1 MCGGGLY
8 PVLVWSWLVPFVRVE
23 VVRILCECRGTLFLY
38 VEVVCA
44 SVGVVGTLCQGGGS
58 LYSVCV

>member
-1 MCGGGLY
+1 M
-8 PVLVWSWLVPFVRVE
+8 PVWGWLVPYVRVE
-23 VVRILCECRGTLFLY
+23 VVCILCECRGTLFLY